1 MLDVT
6 LAVVLTLDWLHHA
19 ATWHCLLL
27 LVIAAGHK
35 WFRISVEKYL
45 YMTIYFYIHSFV
57 MNN

>member
-27 LVIAAGHK
+27 LVTTAGHK
-35 WFRISVEKYL
+35 WFRISVENIFMKISNFISIVL
-45 YMTIYFYIHSFV
+45 L
-57 MNN
+57 